1 MPGYQDSFSF
11 QVLGFLLAGFV
22 EGRVEA
28 LLFFELLGV
37 TPTSFAKGSLGA
49 RTRHFPG
56 SRTLAVARLPWLQ
69 RCKLWGRRSV
79 SRGLGLGEA
88 QHPAG

>member
-56 SRTLAVARLPWLQ
+56 SNFGRGPPPVAAAVQTL
-69 RCKLWGRRSV
+69 GTSSV